1 MGATRNTKCV
11 SVLAVAEA
19 ILLFTFLA
27 ATTGAGTIT
36 VTNTNDSGPG
46 TLRAALTSSAN
57 GDVINFSLNYPAT
70 ITLTG
75 GELLL
80 TNNVTIAGP
89 GAANLTISG
98 NNGGRVFHVGTSN
111 SPTISD
117 LTIAGGAASAGGV
130 GAGVYCD
137 SATLQITNCVIRN
150 NQVTGGSTGAGGG
163 IYSNQSQLTLTGC
176 TINANTASGNG
187 GGIFNGAG
195 STLTVNNSAITGNSA
210 LSGGGLCNSS
220 GTLAA
225 NRCLIYTNVATHGGG
240 ITNAGAL
247 GLASLFVNNCTLSSN
262 VVSGASAT
270 GSQIVNVRQLS
281 SASALISNSTIVSN
295 NVAPTY
301 SGGAIYNDNGA
312 AITLGNTIIL
322 ASLQEHTIIN
332 AGSGST
338 VMSAGYNLSFDGAG
352 GFLIG
357 PADQINTDPL
367 LDLGTGP
374 RDNGGPTSTIALQAN
389 SPAIDK
395 GKRDAVASLAAAT
408 DQRGEPRP
416 FNDPNI
422 PNASG
427 GDGSDIGAYEADLRV
442 TGVSKVTNDL
452 RLTFTSV
459 VGKSY
464 QLQKRS
470 NLVSGDWIPVGSA
483 MPGDGGIIPLSAT
496 GAFSQPGQFYRVL
509 QTP

>member
-1 MGATRNTKCV
+1 
-11 SVLAVAEA
+11 
-19 ILLFTFLA
+19 
-27 ATTGAGTIT
+27 
-36 VTNTNDSGPG
+36 
-46 TLRAALTSSAN
+46 
-57 GDVINFSLNYPAT
+57 
-70 ITLTG
+70 
-75 GELLL
+75 
-80 TNNVTIAGP
+80 
-89 GAANLTISG
+89 
-98 NNGGRVFHVGTSN
+98 
-111 SPTISD
+111 
-117 LTIAGGAASAGGV
+117 V

-137 SATLQITNCVIRN
+137 SATLQITNCTIRN
-150 NQVTGGSTGAGGG
+150 NQVTGGSTGAGAG

-187 GGIFNGAG
+187 GGIFNGTG

-210 LSGGGLCNSS
+210 LSGGGFCNSS

-225 NRCLIYTNVATHGGG
+225 NRCLIYANAASHGGG
-240 ITNAGAL
+240 ITNTGAL
-247 GLASLFVNNCTLSSN
+247 GLASLSVNNCTLSSN

-270 GSQIVNVRQLS
+270 GSQIYNVRQLS
-281 SASALISNSTIVSN
+281 SASGLISNSTIVSN
-295 NVAPTY
+295 NVGPTY

-312 AITLGNTIIL
+312 AVTLGNTIIL
-322 ASLQEHTIIN
+322 ASVQEHTIIN

-338 VMSAGYNLSFDGAG
+338 VMSAGYNLSFDGGG

-374 RDNGGPTSTIALQAN
+374 RDNGGPTFTIALQAN

-395 GKRDAVASLAAAT
+395 GKRDAVGSLAAAT

-442 TGVSKVTNDL
+442 TGVNKMTNDL
-452 RLTFTSV
+452 RLTFTSI
-459 VGKSY
+459 VGKNY
-464 QLQKRS
+464 QLQKKS
-470 NLVSGDWIPVGSA
+470 SLASGDWISFGSVI
-483 MPGDGGIIPLSAT
+483 PGDGGVVPLTAT
-496 GAFSQPGQFYRVL
+496 GAFSQPTQFYRIL